1 MALADILGAFLA
13 TALIFAAMPGPAR
26 RHAAARTVA
35 GGPRAGLLA
44 APVGLSLR
52 RAADRG

>member
-35 GGPRAGLLA
+35 GGSRSGLLA
-44 APVGLSLR
+44 VLVGLGPR
-52 RAADRG
+52 RAADHG

>member
-13 TALIFAAMPGPAR
+13 TALIFAAMPGPAL
-26 RHAAARTVA
+26 RHAAACTVA

-44 APVGLSLR
+44 VPVGLSLR